1 LASQNI
7 TNAPVSRGNLG
18 YDNARVVVPE
28 DLYRSILWDRMNT
41 ANNTFK
47 MPSLARNVIDTNAVQ
62 VVTDWINSLPGTPA
76 LLPPT
81 VTPSGGT
88 FFSSVNVS
96 LVHPDTNASIYF
108 TLDGSLP
115 TLSSSLYAAPVLLT
129 SNATVTASA
138 FESGF
143 NNSVAVNAIYFLRP
157 PVLFTAPGYFT
168 NQQFTLPIS
177 GIAGKTYVLQATTNF
192 VDWVSLST
200 NVAGSDVFMMM
211 DTNAFAIPYR
221 FYRAVEQP

>member
-1 LASQNI
+1 MRAFMIDGGLVA
-7 TNAPVSRGNLG
+7 GKNL
-18 YDNARVVVPE
+18 
-28 DLYRSILWDRMNT
+28 
-41 ANNTFK
+41 
-47 MPSLARNVIDTNAVQ
+47 IDTNAVQ

-81 VTPSGGT
+81 INPGGGT

-138 FESGF
+138 FETGF